1 MNNYDEPTR
10 GHSTFDRDDNDAYQ
24 IDPTSYGH
32 HVINDAIADDLQDRP
47 IYDKVKSTYA
57 RIDGVSTE

>member
-10 GHSTFDRDDNDAYQ
+10 GHSTFDRDNHDYR

-47 IYDKVKSTYA
+47 VYDKIKSTVMSL
-57 RIDGVSTE
+57 DGVRRE